1 MGLETG
7 TYIGDLVASNPT
19 ATDDQKYGDDH
30 LRLIKAALQNTLPGG
45 SKPFY
50 FPTSTDKT
58 SNFNILSS
66 EQNKFFPVDATS
78 GAVTGTLPSLASG
91 DAGWSCVVSK
101 TDAGSSAVIVA
112 PPSGTINGA
121 ASISTTTQHFAYLVY
136 WTGTTWRALSLTPN
150 VASISTLPW
159 TSVDLSSAAALTAV
173 DKADILPLY
182 DSSATT
188 NKKATLEEI
197 LEAIATLTEITSV
210 DATADWL
217 LLYDTSGTAIGKAKP
232 SNVLSGSVP
241 SAASQAEMEA
251 ASSTSVYVSPGRE
264 KYHPGV
270 AKAWACITFSGG
282 TPTLAA
288 GYGVASI
295 TDVSVGRTRLT
306 FSTAFSSTAYCVQ
319 ATAERTTTSQTD
331 NNDKMHTSVRF
342 GSRTV
347 TTVDIETWDGS
358 DAADPTDP
366 AALFVTV
373 FGDQ

>member
-7 TYIGDLVASNPT
+7 TYLSDLVASNPT

-30 LRLIKAALQNTLPGG
+30 LRLIKSTLQNTLPGG

-50 FPTSTDKT
+50 FPTATAKSA
-58 SNFNILSS
+58 NFSVLSS

-78 GAVTGTLPSLASG
+78 GAVTATLPSLAAG

-101 TDAGSSAVIVA
+101 VDAGSSAVAVA

-121 ASISTTTQHFAYLVY
+121 ASVSTTTQNFAFLIY
-136 WTGTTWRALSLTPN
+136 WTGSTWYALSMTPN

-159 TSVDLSSAAALTAV
+159 TSIDLSAATALTAV
-173 DKADILPLY
+173 DKADIIPLY
-182 DSSATT
+182 DASATT

-210 DATADWL
+210 DAAADWL
-217 LLYDTSGTAIGKAKP
+217 LLYDVSGTAIGKAKP

-241 SAASQAEMEA
+241 AAATQAEMEA

-270 AKAWACITFSGG
+270 AKAWACITYSGG
-282 TPTLAA
+282 TPTLAG
-288 GYGVASI
+288 GYGVSSI
-295 TDVSVGRTRLT
+295 TDVAVGRVRLT

-319 ATAERTTTSQTD
+319 ATVERPTTAQTD
-331 NNDKMHTSVRF
+331 NNDKYHPSVRF
-342 GSRTV
+342 GSRTT
-347 TTVDIETWDGS
+347 TTVDIEVWDGS
-358 DAADPTDP
+358 DAADPSDP
-366 AALFVTV
+366 ATIFVTV